1 MANIRTHYDN
11 LKVTRDAPAS
21 VIRAAYKALCQT
33 FHPDKFQGSTEE
45 AERVIKLVNASYAVL
60 IDPVKRAGHNAWI
73 REQEAK
79 ARQHS
84 EKAHFNETDKAPK
97 QQPDQKQNRQREQTQ
112 QQQQQ
117 EPPPSNANS
126 EATFQRAYDLND
138 QGRHAEAFSIYQQ
151 LADQG
156 HAKAQFNLGVM
167 YDQGQHVTQNYAQ
180 AVSWYQKA
188 AEQGNANAQYN
199 LALKYKIGQGVA
211 QDDAKAAYW
220 YRKAAEEGN
229 AK

>member
-11 LKVTRDAPAS
+11 LKVTRDAPVS

-33 FHPDKFQGSTEE
+33 FHPDKFQGSSEE

-73 REQEAK
+73 REQEAQAK
-79 ARQHS
+79 QQA
-84 EKAHFNETDKAPK
+84 EKAQFDDTDKTTE
-97 QQPDQKQNRQREQTQ
+97 QQQQKQNPQREYTQ

-117 EPPPSNANS
+117 EPPPSSTNI
-126 EATFQRAYDLND
+126 EAMFQRAYDLND
-138 QGRHAEAFSIYQQ
+138 RGHYAEAFLLYQK
-151 LADQG
+151 LADLG

-167 YDQGQHVTQNYAQ
+167 YDLGQYVAQNYAQ
-180 AVSWYQKA
+180 AVSWYCKA

-199 LALKYKIGQGVA
+199 LAFKYQTGQGVIK
-211 QDDAKAAYW
+211 DDTKAAYW

>member
-11 LKVTRDAPAS
+11 LKVTRDAPVS

-60 IDPVKRAGHNAWI
+60 IDPAKRAGHNAWI

-79 ARQHS
+79 AKQQG
-84 EKAHFNETDKAPK
+84 ENVQFNETDRATER
-97 QQPDQKQNRQREQTQ
+97 QYHQKQNPQREYTQ
-112 QQQQQ
+112 Q
-117 EPPPSNANS
+117 PPPSGTNS
-126 EATFQRAYDLND
+126 EAMFQRAYDLND
-138 QGRHAEAFSIYQQ
+138 QGRYAEAFSLYQQ
-151 LADQG
+151 LANQG

-167 YDQGQHVTQNYAQ
+167 YDRGHFVAQDYAQ

-199 LALKYKIGQGVA
+199 LALKYQMGQGVI
-211 QDDAKAAYW
+211 QDETKAAYW
-220 YRKAAEEGN
+220 YRKAAEE
-229 AK
+229 A